1 MVAMAWVLTARS
13 LALRM
18 SPCPWAPLL
27 LLRGSSA
34 YRSIYSLDKLYP
46 PGGADVQATFSST
59 KERSGEPH
67 EYTGDIPVDRLKVS
81 YSRSSGPGGQNV
93 NKVNTK
99 AEVRFHVANADWL
112 PQDIRDKLQEKYKHR
127 IVRSGELIVTSQ
139 ASRYQMRNLSDCLLK
154 LRLLIGEAVT
164 TLVHEHRQ
172 GSPEEAAVRRGR
184 VEAMNRERLRQKRLH
199 SSVKSD
205 RRDHDD

>member
-1 MVAMAWVLTARS
+1 MAWALTARS

-27 LLRGSSA
+27 LLQRGSSA

-46 PGGADVQATFSST
+46 PGGADVQATLSSA
-59 KERSGEPH
+59 KHVWLRFYLIS
-67 EYTGDIPVDRLKVS
+67 DRLKVS

-164 TLVHEHRQ
+164 TLVHERRQ
-172 GSPEEAAVRRGR
+172 ESPEEAAVRRGR